1 MSDASAAKALPT
13 VVQARLTR
21 FGLFSIQDA
30 VTAAV
35 LFVSL
40 ASLFALTRSRWLDDF
55 DSVNFALALPDFDVT
70 QHQPHPPGYPIYVAA
85 GKLVHLVIGDHAA
98 ALTLVSSLAGAA
110 VAAMFYILARR
121 QLNWPLALAATVIM
135 ALSPL
140 FWLQSGLALT
150 DMFGMIFVLA
160 FLLVEG
166 ASPQTQQ
173 GDLVRR
179 SVSGLITGLS
189 LGARP
194 HMTLLIVAY
203 WCVDALFSRSTTRM
217 HFLTAAVSFSV
228 GVAVW
233 LLPASL
239 ATGGLETYLSACLS
253 QFEWRLHKPAV
264 SVLGG
269 PISGSYLITR
279 ASGLIGWLGQTFAPV
294 HISLNHPGRGAA
306 LGLAVLMPYTF
317 FAWRSAAQAVAR
329 PYILASAVY
338 LLMLFILLP
347 IQHQRYFLPF
357 CLIVGWS
364 VAGVLTLFKKPV
376 VRAVALVALSA
387 VTIVPSIVLVRG
399 LAEVP
404 PPVAAIEWIKSSR
417 PAAIFY
423 AGELSRHATFYWPEG
438 DTRPV
443 PKTQAECDGF
453 RKDVASNRL
462 LISTIPELCGFDG
475 KKLLS
480 FRRDARVHDKNHLV
494 SIFAFGPLAP

>member
-1 MSDASAAKALPT
+1 VSDASAAKASPT
-13 VVQARLTR
+13 VGPARLAR
-21 FGLFSIQDA
+21 FGLFSSPDA

-35 LFVSL
+35 LFGGL
-40 ASLFALTRSRWLDDF
+40 ASLFALTRSRWLDDY
-55 DSVNFALALPDFDVT
+55 DSVNFAFALDDFDVT
-70 QHQPHPPGYPIYVAA
+70 RQQPHAPGYPIYVAA

-98 ALTLVSSLAGAA
+98 ALTLVSSLAGGA

-121 QLNWPLALAATVIM
+121 QLNWPVALAATVIM

-179 SVSGLITGLS
+179 SVSGLIAGLS

-194 HMTLLIVAY
+194 HVTLLIVAY
-203 WCVDALFSRSTTRM
+203 WCIRGPLSRSTKGT

-228 GVAVW
+228 GVVAW
-233 LLPASL
+233 LLPACLS
-239 ATGGLETYLSACLS
+239 TGGLQAYLSACLT
-253 QFEWRLHKPAV
+253 QFEWRLDRPAV
-264 SVLGG
+264 SVLAA
-269 PISGSYLITR
+269 PISGSYLMSR
-279 ASGLIGWLGQTFAPV
+279 AGEMIGWLGQTFAPV
-294 HISLNHPGRGAA
+294 KIASTSHILRQTA
-306 LGLAVLMPYTF
+306 LALAVLIPYVV
-317 FAWRSAAQAVAR
+317 FAWRSAAKAVAR

-364 VAGVLTLFKKPV
+364 VAGVLALFKKPV
-376 VRAVALVALSA
+376 VRGVALLALSA

-404 PPVAAIEWIKSSR
+404 PPVAALAWVVSR
-417 PAAIFY
+417 SGSILY
-423 AGELSRHATFYWPEG
+423 STGLLRHAAFYWPKG
-438 DTRPV
+438 DIRRKPETAAECNDFRTDLASGRPV
-443 PKTQAECDGF
+443 
-453 RKDVASNRL
+453 L
-462 LISTIPELCGFDG
+462 STSSELCSIHG
-475 KKLLS
+475 KESVS
-480 FRRDARVHDKNHLV
+480 FKRDARVHDKHHFV
-494 SIFAFGPLAP
+494 SIFAFGLRAP

>member
-1 MSDASAAKALPT
+1 M
-13 VVQARLTR
+13 
-21 FGLFSIQDA
+21 
-30 VTAAV
+30 TAAV

-55 DSVNFALALPDFDVT
+55 DSVNFALALDEFDVT

-98 ALTLVSSLAGAA
+98 ALTLVSSLAGGA

-121 QLNWPLALAATVIM
+121 QLNWPLALGATVIM

-179 SVSGLITGLS
+179 SVSGLIAGLS

-194 HMTLLIVAY
+194 HVTLLIVAY
-203 WCVDALFSRSTTRM
+203 WCIGRLIVLGRPQGT

-228 GVAVW
+228 GVVVW

-269 PISGSYLITR
+269 PISGSYLITAR
-279 ASGLIGWLGQTFAPV
+279 AGSSAGSGKHSRQS
-294 HISLNHPGRGAA
+294 IS
-306 LGLAVLMPYTF
+306 
-317 FAWRSAAQAVAR
+317 
-329 PYILASAVY
+329 AS
-338 LLMLFILLP
+338 
-347 IQHQRYFLPF
+347 
-357 CLIVGWS
+357 
-364 VAGVLTLFKKPV
+364 
-376 VRAVALVALSA
+376 
-387 VTIVPSIVLVRG
+387 
-399 LAEVP
+399 
-404 PPVAAIEWIKSSR
+404 
-417 PAAIFY
+417 
-423 AGELSRHATFYWPEG
+423 
-438 DTRPV
+438 
-443 PKTQAECDGF
+443 
-453 RKDVASNRL
+453 
-462 LISTIPELCGFDG
+462 
-475 KKLLS
+475 
-480 FRRDARVHDKNHLV
+480 
-494 SIFAFGPLAP
+494 